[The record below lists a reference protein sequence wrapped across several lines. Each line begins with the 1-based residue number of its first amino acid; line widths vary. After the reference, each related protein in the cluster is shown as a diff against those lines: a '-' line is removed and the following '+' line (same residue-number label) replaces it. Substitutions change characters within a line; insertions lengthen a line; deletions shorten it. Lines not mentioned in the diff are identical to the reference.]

1 MKLDYKIGE
10 IPVEFVQSNLSNY
23 QKDIIELKYHVYKRF
38 TTLVAQGK
46 SKMDAYQII
55 GEEVCLEYKTVQ
67 ILYLNIDKKYRKQE
81 V

>member
-10 IPVEFVQSNLSNY
+10 IPVEFVQSNLSYY

-38 TTLVAQGK
+38 TKLVEQGK

-67 ILYLNIDKKYRKQE
+67 ILYLNIDKKYRKE